1 MGFGSGH
8 RLVFDAPRN
17 NEELAFVELDDSI
30 TKVDG
35 QVAAENQ
42 EELVLM
48 LVVMPDELTFDLR
61 ELYLLA
67 VELSDDPRA
76 PAFRELLEFLGEVH
90 LLDSTVCHARLP
102 SM

>member
-1 MGFGSGH
+1 VGFGSGH

-17 NEELAFVELDDSI
+17 DEELAFVELDDSI
-30 TKVDG
+30 RKVDG

-48 LVVMPDELTFDLR
+48 LMVMPDELTFDLR

-76 PAFRELLEFLGEVH
+76 PAFRELLK
-90 LLDSTVCHARLP
+90 LLREIDLVDLAVAHARP
-102 SM
+102 PD